1 MGQREALLHSKLDTL
16 ILMDFILN
24 EEKRRIIPLPLK
36 CISGTHHLFLF
47 IQKWGL
53 YDSLPLKK
61 GKAIQYILLFTSSN
75 MKMT

>member
-16 ILMDFILN
+16 ILMDFILD

-47 IQKWGL
+47 I
-53 YDSLPLKK
+53 LK
-61 GKAIQYILLFTSSN
+61 
-75 MKMT
+75 